1 MDTHTH
7 IYIYT
12 HMKQPLVVVVVV
24 LVLLPVHCTG
34 TGGGIPCRGRDRR
47 HAIRAY
53 ILYIMI
59 DDILILMYIYIISFD
74 ANKVLYMYMYS
85 QMISSFYTFI
95 CMLKKAKIHH
105 TRQGCAMTTI
115 LTGEVDPCHCH
126 RWCLSWMEIGGRKD
140 QSTDTTYHVHINIH
154 LHTCI
159 YIYRFM
165 DSVNIFT

>member
-1 MDTHTH
+1 MD
-7 IYIYT
+7 IYIY
-12 HMKQPLVVVVVV
+12 MKQPLVVVAVVLALLTV

-47 HAIRAY
+47 HAIQAH
-53 ILYIMI
+53 IIYIMI

-74 ANKVLYMYMYS
+74 SNKPWYMYMYS

-95 CMLKKAKIHH
+95 CMFKNVEIHH
-105 TRQGCAMTTI
+105 TPQGCAMTTI
-115 LTGEVDPCHCH
+115 LTGEVDPRHCH
-126 RWCLSWMEIGGRKD
+126 RWCLSWMDIGGRKD

-154 LHTCI
+154 LYMCI

-165 DSVNIFT
+165 DSINIFT